1 LDTNVALRRLALGAA
16 LATVVASSFAYTGAV
31 TTGAFVAFV
40 LVAVAGSGLVAAL
53 IGQPQQVGGLI
64 AGLGG
69 AVFWSVAVN
78 ALSGETSGPVARSS
92 AVCGVTAACAV
103 YSARRLWIPPFLASV
118 ALGICGAMYYG
129 AAGEVRYVALITSLL
144 ALATTAALD
153 AARHRRRVRKPRL
166 IAVLVGLVVAAAFVL
181 ASVGAE
187 QVLSRVIRGDRA
199 TVSALVQ
206 PESIRPPWAQRPPVS
221 TAKPP
226 VSTAKPPVSTVK
238 PPVSTVK
245 PPVSTVKP
253 PTSTVKPPTSTVK
266 PPTSTVK
273 PPTSTVKPPTST
285 VKPPTS
291 TVKPSTTVRQ
301 TTTVPTRNPQT
312 KPRKKPLDL
321 ALIITLLLLALLLL
335 VISLR
340 LWLGKRR
347 LQRWK
352 RRLQRLPPAESAA
365 ASWSWMVFELNRLGW
380 APSENPSIDRTAHDM
395 LKLAWPE
402 AVQIPAAQVAERGAV
417 AAFGSDQVSVPSA
430 TESWSLAAVAVDAA
444 RSSTKRWPRTRAVLR
459 LLRT

>member
-1 LDTNVALRRLALGAA
+1 MDTNVALRRLALGAA

-64 AGLGG
+64 AGLAG
-69 AVFWSVAVN
+69 AVSWSVAVN

-144 ALATTAALD
+144 ALAATAALD

-166 IAVLVGLVVAAAFVL
+166 IAVLIGLVVAAAFVL

-221 TAKPP
+221 T
-226 VSTAKPPVSTVK
+226 VK

-245 PPVSTVKP
+245 PPVSTLKP
-253 PTSTVKPPTSTVK
+253 PTSS
-266 PPTSTVK
+266 
-273 PPTSTVKPPTST
+273 
-285 VKPPTS
+285 
-291 TVKPSTTVRQ
+291 VKPSTTVRQ
-301 TTTVPTRNPQT
+301 TTTVPPRNPQT

-321 ALIITLLLLALLLL
+321 ALIITLLFLALLLL
-335 VISLR
+335 VLSLR
-340 LWLGKRR
+340 LWLGKHR

-380 APSENPSIDRTAHDM
+380 ALSENPSIDRTAHDM
-395 LKLAWPE
+395 VRLGWPE
-402 AVQIPAAQVAERGAV
+402 AVRIPAAQVAERGAL
-417 AAFGSDQVSVPSA
+417 AAFGADEVSVPNA
-430 TESWSLAAVAVDAA
+430 TESWSLAVVAVDAA
-444 RSSTKRWPRTRAVLR
+444 RSSTKRWPRTRAILR

>member
-1 LDTNVALRRLALGAA
+1 MDTNVALRRLALGAA

-31 TTGAFVAFV
+31 ATGAFVAFV

-64 AGLGG
+64 AGLAG
-69 AVFWSVAVN
+69 AVSWSVAVN

-187 QVLSRVIRGDRA
+187 QVLSRVIRADQA

-238 PPVSTVK
+238 PP
-245 PPVSTVKP
+245 
-253 PTSTVKPPTSTVK
+253 TSTVKPN
-266 PPTSTVK
+266 
-273 PPTSTVKPPTST
+273 
-285 VKPPTS
+285 
-291 TVKPSTTVRQ
+291 TTVRR
-301 TTTVPTRNPQT
+301 TTTVPPQNPQT

-321 ALIITLLLLALLLL
+321 ALIITLLFLALLLL
-335 VISLR
+335 AISLR
-340 LWLGKRR
+340 LWLGKHR
-347 LQRWK
+347 LHRWK

-380 APSENPSIDRTAHDM
+380 ALSANPSIDRTAHDM
-395 LKLAWPE
+395 VRLGWPE
-402 AVQIPAAQVAERGAV
+402 AVRIPAAQVAERGAV
-417 AAFGSDQVSVPSA
+417 AAFGADQVSVPSA

>member
-1 LDTNVALRRLALGAA
+1 MDTNVALRRFALGAA

-64 AGLGG
+64 AGLAG
-69 AVFWSVAVN
+69 AISWSVAVN

-187 QVLSRVIRGDRA
+187 QVLSRVTRGDRA

-226 VSTAKPPVSTVK
+226 VSTVK

-253 PTSTVKPPTSTVK
+253 PTSS
-266 PPTSTVK
+266 
-273 PPTSTVKPPTST
+273 
-285 VKPPTS
+285 
-291 TVKPSTTVRQ
+291 VKPSTTVRRA
-301 TTTVPTRNPQT
+301 TTVPPPNPQT

-321 ALIITLLLLALLLL
+321 ALIITLLFLALLLL
-335 VISLR
+335 AISLR
-340 LWLGKRR
+340 LWLGKHR
-347 LQRWK
+347 LHRWK

-380 APSENPSIDRTAHDM
+380 ALSANPSIDRTAHDM
-395 LKLAWPE
+395 ARLGWPE
-402 AVQIPAAQVAERGAV
+402 AVRIPAAQVAERGAV
-417 AAFGSDQVSVPSA
+417 AAFGADQVSVPSA
-430 TESWSLAAVAVDAA
+430 TESWLLAAVAVDAA
-444 RSSTKRWPRTRAVLR
+444 RSSAKRWPRTRAVLR

>member
-1 LDTNVALRRLALGAA
+1 MDTNVALRRLALGAA

-245 PPVSTVKP
+245 PPVSTVK
-253 PTSTVKPPTSTVK
+253 S
-266 PPTSTVK
+266 
-273 PPTSTVKPPTST
+273 PTSTVKPPTST

-301 TTTVPTRNPQT
+301 TTTVPPRNPQT

-321 ALIITLLLLALLLL
+321 ALIITLLFLALLLL
-335 VISLR
+335 VLSLR
-340 LWLGKRR
+340 LWLGKHR

-444 RSSTKRWPRTRAVLR
+444 RSSSKRWPRTRAVLR

>member
-1 LDTNVALRRLALGAA
+1 MDTNVALRRLALGAA

-64 AGLGG
+64 AGLAG
-69 AVFWSVAVN
+69 AISWSVAVN

-129 AAGEVRYVALITSLL
+129 AAAEVRYVALITSLL

-181 ASVGAE
+181 ASVGAD
-187 QVLSRVIRGDRA
+187 QVLSRVTRGDRA

-221 TAKPP
+221 TKPP
-226 VSTAKPPVSTVK
+226 VSTAKPPI
-238 PPVSTVK
+238 
-245 PPVSTVKP
+245 
-253 PTSTVKPPTSTVK
+253 
-266 PPTSTVK
+266 
-273 PPTSTVKPPTST
+273 ST

-291 TVKPSTTVRQ
+291 TVKPSTTVRR
-301 TTTVPTRNPQT
+301 TTTVPPRNPQT

-321 ALIITLLLLALLLL
+321 ALIITLLFLALLLL
-335 VISLR
+335 AISLR
-340 LWLGKRR
+340 LWLGKHR
-347 LQRWK
+347 LHRWK

-380 APSENPSIDRTAHDM
+380 ALSANPSIDRTAHDM
-395 LKLAWPE
+395 ARLGWPE
-402 AVQIPAAQVAERGAV
+402 AVRIPAAQVAERGAV
-417 AAFGSDQVSVPSA
+417 AAFGADQVSVPSA

>member
-1 LDTNVALRRLALGAA
+1 M
-16 LATVVASSFAYTGAV
+16 

-245 PPVSTVKP
+245 PPVSTVK
-253 PTSTVKPPTSTVK
+253 S
-266 PPTSTVK
+266 
-273 PPTSTVKPPTST
+273 PTSTVKPPTST

-301 TTTVPTRNPQT
+301 TTTVPPRNPQT

-321 ALIITLLLLALLLL
+321 ALIITLLFLALLLL
-335 VISLR
+335 VLSLR
-340 LWLGKRR
+340 LWLGKHR

-444 RSSTKRWPRTRAVLR
+444 RSSSKRWPRTRAVLR

>member
-1 LDTNVALRRLALGAA
+1 MDTNVALRRFALGAA

-40 LVAVAGSGLVAAL
+40 LVAVAGSGLAAAL

-64 AGLGG
+64 AGLGV
-69 AVFWSVAVN
+69 AISWSVAVN

-187 QVLSRVIRGDRA
+187 QVLSRVIRGDQA

-226 VSTAKPPVSTVK
+226 VSTAKPPVSTAK
-238 PPVSTVK
+238 PPV
-245 PPVSTVKP
+245 
-253 PTSTVKPPTSTVK
+253 
-266 PPTSTVK
+266 
-273 PPTSTVKPPTST
+273 ST

-291 TVKPSTTVRQ
+291 TVKPSTTVRR
-301 TTTVPTRNPQT
+301 TTTVPPPNPQT

-321 ALIITLLLLALLLL
+321 ALIITLLFLALLLL
-335 VISLR
+335 AISLR
-340 LWLGKRR
+340 LWLGKHR
-347 LQRWK
+347 LHRWK

-365 ASWSWMVFELNRLGW
+365 ASWPWMVFELNRLGW
-380 APSENPSIDRTAHDM
+380 ALSANPSIDRTAHDM
-395 LKLAWPE
+395 VRLGWPE
-402 AVQIPAAQVAERGAV
+402 AVRIPAAQVAERGAV
-417 AAFGSDQVSVPSA
+417 AAFGADQVSVPSA
-430 TESWSLAAVAVDAA
+430 TESWVLAAVAVDAA

-459 LLRT
+459 VLRT